1 MEDDSNSFM
10 GFAYPYENSKAVI
23 LQAPYEKTASYLKGQ
38 AQAPAAIIKASCQVE
53 TYDIE
58 LKEDFID
65 RVGFHTLPP
74 LQIENLPPE
83 RAVSALE
90 SATAKVLADDK
101 FPIIFGGEHSLTS
114 GPVCAC
120 KKKYADLCVLQIDA
134 HADMRGEYENSKY
147 SHASVM
153 ARVREICPAVSV
165 GIRSFSKEEAKLI
178 DEKYSDVIFDS
189 RINGKEEEILSKIKE
204 KNVYITID
212 ADAFDPSIMPGV
224 GTPEPGGLLWDETL
238 SLLRKVSEEKN
249 IVGFDIVELMPIPS
263 NAVSDFTCAKLAYK
277 LAGYALL

>member
-1 MEDDSNSFM
+1 MEDDTHSLM
-10 GFAYPYENSKAVI
+10 GFAYPYANSKAVI

-38 AQAPAAIIKASCQVE
+38 ASAPAAIIKASCQVE

-58 LKEDFID
+58 LQNDFID
-65 RVGFHTLPP
+65 KVGFHTLPP

-83 RAVSALE
+83 KAVDALE
-90 SATAKVLADDK
+90 QATSKILADGK
-101 FPIIFGGEHSLTS
+101 FPIILGGEHSLTT
-114 GPVCAC
+114 GAVRAC
-120 KKKYADLCVLQIDA
+120 KKKHADLCVLQIDA
-134 HADMRGEYENSKY
+134 HADMREEYENSKY

-165 GIRSFSKEEAKLI
+165 GIRSYSKEEAKLI
-178 DEKYSDVIFDS
+178 GEKYPDVIFDS
-189 RINGKEEEILSKIKE
+189 RIKGKENIILSKIKE

-212 ADAFDPSIMPGV
+212 ADGFDPSIMPGV

-238 SLLRKVSEEKN
+238 SLLKKVCAEKN

-277 LAGYALL
+277 LAGYCLL